1 VEGDEVIVTKLQS
14 GSPKFKGWVTEV
26 KSNGIRVVDKAGLP
40 IVAAN
45 ASVKIIRSGRRNK
58 QAMSMASITT
68 NANPL
73 SGLTNATYAKVLNA
87 GSVELSEDWGTFCN
101 CFDARDNGLPTKNPY
116 VKGTRGNWRPVTS
129 YTYLTE
135 RTQTNF
141 NNNTNTRRD
150 GVFASFSP
158 YYFYHNGEWKINP
171 SNWTFISEVNQFSP
185 NGTALE
191 TKDALNRYSASLF
204 SYKNTLTTAIAANS
218 KLNQLAEGSF
228 EDVDYVN
235 CMDQGIFARPS
246 SEDLSIAE
254 AHSGRNSIRV
264 ASGGSVAFG
273 EVDAEC
279 NAETSCSL
287 SLSALSANTYQ
298 ISGNIDAFSFNTIS
312 GSGSGSI
319 SGSVLTVTFSSS
331 TYFEMTAEIEDK
343 EVGCKILVKFF
354 NTPNNLTQLNMQV
367 LSVSQN

>member
-1 VEGDEVIVTKLQS
+1 
-14 GSPKFKGWVTEV
+14 
-26 KSNGIRVVDKAGLP
+26 
-40 IVAAN
+40 
-45 ASVKIIRSGRRNK
+45 
-58 QAMSMASITT
+58 
-68 NANPL
+68 
-73 SGLTNATYAKVLNA
+73 
-87 GSVELSEDWGTFCN
+87 
-101 CFDARDNGLPTKNPY
+101 
-116 VKGTRGNWRPVTS
+116 
-129 YTYLTE
+129 
-135 RTQTNF
+135 
-141 NNNTNTRRD
+141 
-150 GVFASFSP
+150 
-158 YYFYHNGEWKINP
+158 
-171 SNWTFISEVNQFSP
+171 
-185 NGTALE
+185 
-191 TKDALNRYSASLF
+191 LNRYSASLF